1 MRYSGELESWP
12 DHIKKRVKYTIQTI
26 DYSKLPQDLIEE
38 WKRWYKP
45 CGSFRLLTPMLL
57 GETVRHLDPNVDM
70 FKKSFRV
77 KQVLRSM
84 RIPMWS
90 SQNQLMN
97 SGLKWSHLKKAKLWR
112 LLPQQV
118 MLSVDLDSMKTSF
131 NTTLGSFR
139 SILVSKALI
148 FYCTPFIV
156 C

>member
-1 MRYSGELESWP
+1 MIMRYSGELESWP

-57 GETVRHLDPNVDM
+57 GETVRHLDPNVGM

-90 SQNQLMN
+90 SQNRLMN
-97 SGLKWSHLKKAKLWR
+97 SGLK
-112 LLPQQV
+112 
-118 MLSVDLDSMKTSF
+118 
-131 NTTLGSFR
+131 
-139 SILVSKALI
+139 
-148 FYCTPFIV
+148 
-156 C
+156 